1 MSACA
6 LHRWKINLTV
16 VHDFVEHD
24 FVFVL
29 KHSKPKYVYDLLRT
43 RVTWD
48 ISKEMT
54 KWLFDK
60 VGSLSGI
67 VIFRLIYYDHVDKQ
81 IKVQSL
87 ISVYSFLCCVFL
99 FCLSSSCVLCTQC
112 CQFLWIVHSWL
123 PPLVF
128 SDVNF
133 LRSLFWSQRHSV
145 RIHCMRKSRIIKM
158 SLEVYMLT
166 ILSINPNMYQ
176 Q

>member
-16 VHDFVEHD
+16 VHDFVGHD

-43 RVTWD
+43 RVIWD

-60 VGSLSGI
+60 VGSLSGL

-81 IKVQSL
+81 IKVQIL
-87 ISVYSFLCCVFL
+87 FL
-99 FCLSSSCVLCTQC
+99 FTAFCVVFSCFPVCLRPVSCVPNVASFSGLSILDYPHWFSLTLI
-112 CQFLWIVHSWL
+112 FWD
-123 PPLVF
+123 PF
-128 SDVNF
+128 SDLKGIVFVFITWGN
-133 LRSLFWSQRHSV
+133 RES
-145 RIHCMRKSRIIKM
+145 
-158 SLEVYMLT
+158 
-166 ILSINPNMYQ
+166 
-176 Q
+176 